1 MNFDLAFTCALL
13 KLLMLE
19 LLLLA
24 HFPFPRNVLLIED
37 FTVISIWIHSVC
49 FLPCFFPSEDKLA
62 KEASS
67 FILNVQRGFC
77 S

>member
-37 FTVISIWIHSVC
+37 FRVKPIWIHSVC
-49 FLPCFFPSEDKLA
+49 FLPCFFP
-62 KEASS
+62 
-67 FILNVQRGFC
+67 
-77 S
+77 

>member
-24 HFPFPRNVLLIED
+24 HFPFPHNFLLIED
-37 FTVISIWIHSVC
+37 FIVISTWIHSVC
-49 FLPCFFPSEDKLA
+49 FLPCFFP
-62 KEASS
+62 
-67 FILNVQRGFC
+67 
-77 S
+77 